1 MKTTSSPFVL
11 FYYVVFQ
18 YSFEEPEFNLDD
30 KEKKIESLH
39 FVNFDLYKDWKRIV
53 KKKKILILRF
63 MLEW

>member
-30 KEKKIESLH
+30 KEKQIEPLH

-53 KKKKILILRF
+53 
-63 MLEW
+63 